1 MIRSEAVLS
10 GGIVSGDDEEVGLT
24 RGEAGDGG
32 GGGVAGIDAL
42 GIDAAG
48 GAVIDIV
55 TDDGG
60 ISLSGPGQGNTLSG
74 LSEGERTQQQRSNTE
89 KESGGTAE
97 EGGMREKERFRSVR
111 QQELAHV
118 L

>member
-1 MIRSEAVLS
+1 LIRSEAVLS
-10 GGIVSGDDEEVGLT
+10 GGVVSGDDEEVGLA

-55 TDDGG
+55 TDHGG
-60 ISLSGPGQGNTLSG
+60 VSLSSPGQGNTLSG

-89 KESGGTAE
+89 KESGGTTE
-97 EGGMREKERFRSVR
+97 ERRMGEKERFRSR
-111 QQELAHV
+111 RE
-118 L
+118 